1 MADWVWEGRTRT
13 GEVRKGVMDAETEEE
28 VQQRLRQQNILPD
41 KIQKKRASI
50 SISLPGLG
58 GSVKSQ
64 ELVIFVR
71 QFATM
76 IDAGLPLVQCL
87 DILASQE
94 ANKYFQKILFEIK
107 QSVEGGSTFADA
119 LRKYPKV
126 FDTLFVNLIAA
137 GEIGGILDTILNRLA
152 SYIERNVKIVRQVK
166 GAMTYPIAILV
177 ICVAITTGLLK
188 WVVPTFAS
196 MFNDMGGEMP
206 ALTAYVIKL
215 SEWFQA
221 NFIYV
226 FGIIAFIV
234 IVFVRTIRTEKG
246 RRAFDKIMIKSPLI
260 GTVLRKT
267 AVAKFTRT
275 FGTMISSG
283 VPILDSL
290 DIVAKAA
297 GNYVIQD
304 AILYART
311 KVSEGSNLA
320 PPLEETG
327 VFPGMVMQMIAVG
340 ESTGA
345 MDVMLQ
351 KIADFYEEE
360 SEVAIAGMT
369 KMMEPLM
376 MVVVGGIAGTVV
388 ISMYLPI
395 FTMAGSAEGG
405 G

>member
-1 MADWVWEGRTRT
+1 MADWMWEGRTRT
-13 GEVRKGVMDAETEEE
+13 GEARKGVMDAETEEE
-28 VQQRLRQQNILPD
+28 VQQRLRQQNIIPD
-41 KIQKKRASI
+41 KIQKKAKGFT
-50 SISLPGLG
+50 ISLPGMG

-94 ANKYFQKILFEIK
+94 ENKYFQKILYEVK
-107 QSVEGGSTFADA
+107 QNVEGGSTFADA

-177 ICVAITTGLLK
+177 ICVLITSGLLK

-196 MFNDMGGEMP
+196 MFQDMGGDMP
-206 ALTAYVIKL
+206 ALTAYVIKT
-215 SEWFQA
+215 SEWFQEY
-221 NFIYV
+221 FLYV
-226 FGIIAFIV
+226 FGIIVALLIIFIK
-234 IVFVRTIRTEKG
+234 TIRTEKG
-246 RRAFDKIMIKSPLI
+246 RRAFDKILLKSPLI
-260 GTVLRKT
+260 GNVLRKS

-283 VPILDSL
+283 VPILDGL

-360 SEVAIAGMT
+360 AELAIASMT

-376 MVVVGGIAGTVV
+376 MVFIGGIAGTIV

-395 FTMAGSAEGG
+395 FSMAGNVQT
-405 G
+405 